1 MDIFKKRQQKSEQE
15 LLIEDLVKK
24 AQAGNTEAFADIYD
38 KFVDKIY
45 KYLFFKVGKEEA
57 LDLTETV
64 FLKAWEYITHYRFKP
79 GSGFS
84 SWIFRI
90 AHNLAVDYFKRKKES
105 LPLNIDVPDSKQDND
120 PRYLMEQ
127 KLSEQKL
134 KSALNLLKKNY
145 REVLTLSYLN
155 DMNNIEIAE
164 IMGKNEVGL
173 RVLKHR
179 ALKELKRVLKEMGVK
194 Y

>member
-1 MDIFKKRQQKSEQE
+1 MNIFEKPKRKSEQE
-15 LLIEDLVKK
+15 LVIEDLVKK
-24 AQAGNTEAFADIYD
+24 AQSGNADAFGDIYD
-38 KFVDKIY
+38 QFIDKIY

-64 FLKAWEYITHYRFKP
+64 FLKAWGNIARYRSKP
-79 GSGFS
+79 GSSFS

-90 AHNLAVDYFKRKKES
+90 AHNLAVDYFKSTKEN
-105 LPLNIDVPDSKQDND
+105 LPLKLDVPDGKRDND

-127 KLSEQKL
+127 KFSEQKL
-134 KSALNLLKKNY
+134 RSALSLLKKNY

-155 DMNNIEIAE
+155 DMRNIEVAE
-164 IMGKNEVGL
+164 IMGRNEVGL

-179 ALKELKRVLKEMGVK
+179 ALKELRKILKEMGIK